1 MEGTWERRMSHV
13 CFIERWEERLW
24 QVESKLRTD
33 SRERYVK
40 MWRSES
46 VGKDVRVTRQSL

>member
-1 MEGTWERRMSHV
+1 MSHV